1 MDSRAIA
8 ANVSALTLGGRDL
21 LLRKLD
27 TARQAPRFADGI
39 FRRAIA
45 LADHLVDRLVSSGSR
60 QALAEYLSSRTALS
74 NSISGRLVSYACHAV
89 TPDAVPLTLVSAVFG
104 AVLGALLLYGLQ
116 LVFIPALAPLSP
128 SRVCARLR
136 LLALHTPWPRRKIA
150 KELDAIRQTLRGDFS
165 KVEGMCY
172 PQLPDVGLSESDI
185 SAQLTEWSEG
195 ELTHW
200 IGGKLSGQVY
210 HERDMADRV
219 AIKAY
224 ELYSL
229 SNPLHP
235 SSFPSVRKM
244 EAEVIS
250 MTATLFHCP
259 QSCGAM
265 TSGGT
270 ESIIMAVLAYK
281 RWARATKCI
290 TNPNMVVPATA
301 HAAFDK
307 ASQYLDVEIRKVPVD
322 PSTMRA
328 LPHRMRREIDS
339 NTITL
344 VCSAIAFP
352 HGTLD
357 PVSEVA
363 SMAMQYRIGC
373 HVDCKIYPASRP
385 RRLVLAN
392 LHHAKSI

>member
-1 MDSRAIA
+1 MDPRAIA
-8 ANVSALTLGGRDL
+8 ANVTALSDSGLKL
-21 LLRKLD
+21 LSSFD
-27 TARQAPRFADGI
+27 AARQAHRFADVVL
-39 FRRAIA
+39 RRAIA
-45 LADHLVDRLVSSGSR
+45 VADRLVTRTIPSSSR
-60 QALAEYLSSRTALS
+60 QTLAEYLSSLTAS
-74 NSISGRLVSYACHAV
+74 TSIPRRLVSYACHAL
-89 TPDAVPLTLVSAVFG
+89 TPDAVPLALVSAVFG
-104 AVLGALLLYGLQ
+104 AVLGVLLLYVLQ
-116 LVFIPALAPLSP
+116 LVIVPALAPLSP
-128 SRVCARLR
+128 SRMYARLR
-136 LLALHTPWPRRKIA
+136 VLAMHAPWPRRMLA
-150 KELDAIRQTLRGDFS
+150 KELGTIRETLRGEFS
-165 KVEGMCY
+165 KVEGMCH
-172 PQLPDVGLSESDI
+172 PQLPDVGVPEADI
-185 SAQLTEWSEG
+185 GAQLTKWSEA

-200 IGGKLSGQVY
+200 VGGKLSGQVY
-210 HERDMADRV
+210 HERDLADRV

-259 QSCGAM
+259 RSCGAM

-281 RWARATKCI
+281 RWARATKGI

-307 ASQYLDVEIRKVPVD
+307 ASQYLDVEIRKVSVD
-322 PSTMRA
+322 PITMRA
-328 LPHRMRREIDS
+328 VPRRMRRKIDS

-344 VCSAIAFP
+344 VCSAVAFP

-363 SMAMQYRIGC
+363 SMALQYRIGC
-373 HVDCKIYPASRP
+373 HVDCKIHRAASP
-385 RRLVLAN
+385 
-392 LHHAKSI
+392 